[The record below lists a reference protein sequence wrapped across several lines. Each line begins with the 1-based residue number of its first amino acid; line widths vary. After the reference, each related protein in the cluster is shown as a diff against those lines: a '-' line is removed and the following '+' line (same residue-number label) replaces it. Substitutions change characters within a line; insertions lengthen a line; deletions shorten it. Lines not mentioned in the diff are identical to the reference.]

1 MTVTVIS
8 KMQNKY
14 FFLKNCTGCLMQV
27 WQSRKIG
34 NSVIIACTVGCGNEG
49 NGKSWMGDQG
59 STVSTII
66 VLYLKM
72 HHFVLFCL
80 YNGYQ

>member
-1 MTVTVIS
+1 MTVTIIS

-27 WQSRKIG
+27 WQS

-59 STVSTII
+59 STVNAII
-66 VLYLKM
+66 VLYLKNASWVFL
-72 HHFVLFCL
+72 FV
-80 YNGYQ
+80 